1 MSTTY
6 KAILKG
12 DHVEWVGP
20 APETNGGVA
29 VEITV
34 IHEPSADEVANRG
47 KAMAAALQQI
57 ADAGG
62 VPAIPDPVEWQREIR
77 RDRPLPG
84 RGNDET
90 AG

>member
-1 MSTTY
+1 MSSMTY
-6 KAILKG
+6 KAILRG
-12 DHVEWVGP
+12 DRVEWLGD
-20 APETNGGVA
+20 APETNGGVT
-29 VEITV
+29 VQITLV
-34 IHEPSADEVANRG
+34 QEPRWTGDTGRG
-47 KAMAAALQQI
+47 EAMAAALQKI

-84 RGNDET
+84 RGDET